1 MLSDLSHVVSEDP
14 THNEAEKK
22 INRAALPSLLRLRLS
37 RRSGDTPIF
46 FYRLLFWFPADSS
59 LFHPLRFSPVLVP
72 KGIRSFQ
79 HIVKFIIFYYYYYLS
94 MILEL
99 SKHLSILLL
108 LFSFYSYY
116 FELTLSFLILHP
128 LNGL

>member
-1 MLSDLSHVVSEDP
+1 VLSDLSRVVSEDP
-14 THNEAEKK
+14 THNGAEKK
-22 INRAALPSLLRLRLS
+22 NKLF
-37 RRSGDTPIF
+37 IF
-46 FYRLLFWFPADSS
+46 FYHLLFWFPADSS
-59 LFHPLRFSPVLVP
+59 LFHPLSFSPVLVP

-79 HIVKFIIFYYYYYLS
+79 HIVKFIVFFYYYLS
-94 MILEL
+94 SMILQL
-99 SKHLSILLL
+99 SIHLSILLL

>member
-1 MLSDLSHVVSEDP
+1 VLSDLSHVVSEDP
-14 THNEAEKK
+14 THNGAEKK
-22 INRAALPSLLRLRLS
+22 INNLF
-37 RRSGDTPIF
+37 F